1 MRLLIVHPEARFFAG
16 AEKMLGHF
24 LTGLLAADHQVT
36 LAVAPG
42 SRTAG
47 VVPAGCAVV
56 PVPENGR
63 FSLITLGRTLAILR
77 RAHAQT
83 PFAVVHG
90 WGSRDWELAGLAGR
104 LLGRP
109 ALGTL
114 HDHPLASF
122 ITGSRRR
129 LMRLAA
135 RRGLQRVV
143 CVSEAVRLACV
154 AAGYPV
160 ERLAVVRNG
169 LPPAAPLQ
177 RSWRTAGRLRLGFL
191 GAFSERKGLRG
202 FFAALAMFAA
212 RTSQPWELHLAGE
225 AQDAGGHKMLADLR
239 RQHAAEPW
247 WPQVHWHGWMD
258 TPARLL
264 GLVDVLVVPSSEFDP
279 FPTVLLEAG
288 QAGVPV
294 LAARVGGVAEI
305 IVPGETGWLFE
316 PGDWSGAAAKLEWLA
331 GQSATEFARCGQLTF
346 RRQATDFTLEK
357 MSAQY
362 GEIFSR
368 LTTNG

>member
-24 LTGLLAADHQVT
+24 LAGLLAAGHQLTV
-36 LAVAPG
+36 AVPLG
-42 SRTAG
+42 SRTVRA
-47 VVPAGCAVV
+47 VPEGCTIL
-56 PVPENGR
+56 PVPDNGR
-63 FSLITLGRTLAILR
+63 FSLLTIVRTLTILH
-77 RAHAQT
+77 RAHAQI
-83 PFAVVHG
+83 PFDVVHG
-90 WGSRDWELAGLAGR
+90 WSARDWELTGLAGK
-104 LLGRP
+104 LLDRP
-109 ALGTL
+109 AVGTL

-135 RRGLQRVV
+135 RRGLHRVV
-143 CVSEAVRLACV
+143 CVSEAVRLACAD
-154 AAGYPV
+154 AAYPA

-177 RSWRTAGRLRLGFL
+177 RSWRTAGCLRLGFL
-191 GAFSERKGLRG
+191 GTFSERKGLRG
-202 FFAALAMFAA
+202 LFAALAMFAA
-212 RTSQPWELHLAGE
+212 RTSHPWEMHLAGE

-247 WPQVHWHGWMD
+247 WPHIHWHGWVD
-258 TPARLL
+258 APARFL
-264 GLVDVLVVPSSEFDP
+264 GMLDVLVVPSSEFDP

-316 PGDWSGAAAKLEWLA
+316 PGDWLSAATQMGWLA
-331 GQSATEFARCGQLTF
+331 GQPETEFGRWGN
-346 RRQATDFTLEK
+346 QAFQRMATNFTLEK

-368 LTTNG
+368 LPTNG